1 MGIRTLQVILEDTV
15 EGGPGVFFS
24 GSKVA
29 GVVHVNVDGESQTA
43 KGVKMANYLNT
54 YKFSRYKSNYP
65 VQVFA

>member
-1 MGIRTLQVILEDTV
+1 MGIRTLHLILEDTV

-29 GVVHVNVDGESQTA
+29 GVVHINVDGESQTA
-43 KGVKMANYLNT
+43 KGMKMANYLNT
-54 YKFSRYKSNYP
+54 HKFSLDQSNYP